1 VENILLEALKTSS
14 IDFNIDSD
22 EKYQYELIA
31 NGEEKIVTRLRKY
44 FEDCDEFIISV
55 AFITMGGI
63 SLFLEEL
70 KNLENKGI
78 KGKILT
84 GDYLTFTEPKA
95 LKKLLSYK
103 NIDLKVATNRK
114 HHTKA
119 YFFRK
124 GNIWT
129 LIVGSS
135 NLTQGALTVN
145 FEWNIKVNS
154 LENGK
159 IVKSVLETF
168 NREFDSLKTLTEEDF
183 FETASEVKFTSMF
196 LDYFPIKYRN
206 FSKMFVPLKITS
218 LGVTNV
224 DFGFTTLDN
233 VSIKILEFSKFK
245 LIEFRKKEF
254 RIAIDSEDDLFEYEI
269 FKNIKNSK
277 LRYVFE
283 FFINLFQ
290 GANIK
295 FNFSDDKYELSFH
308 NHIEHFKFITLNEF
322 LSQYEKLVTDLRVYK
337 YKNLSSAENSPTMSP
352 NFPIGV
358 IEMM

>member
-1 VENILLEALKTSS
+1 MTGEDNESPRLFNDLQDNKDSETEENTSNIENSEIEEVIKVEEIKEDVKEEVIVEENIINKELNITLKEN
-14 IDFNIDSD
+14 DF
-22 EKYQYELIA
+22 L
-31 NGEEKIVTRLRKY
+31 
-44 FEDCDEFIISV
+44 
-55 AFITMGGI
+55 
-63 SLFLEEL
+63 
-70 KNLENKGI
+70 
-78 KGKILT
+78 
-84 GDYLTFTEPKA
+84 
-95 LKKLLSYK
+95 
-103 NIDLKVATNRK
+103 
-114 HHTKA
+114 
-119 YFFRK
+119 
-124 GNIWT
+124 
-129 LIVGSS
+129 
-135 NLTQGALTVN
+135 
-145 FEWNIKVNS
+145 
-154 LENGK
+154 
-159 IVKSVLETF
+159 
-168 NREFDSLKTLTEEDF
+168 
-183 FETASEVKFTSMF
+183 ETASEVKFSSMF

-206 FSKMFVPLKITS
+206 FSKMFVPLKIIS

-290 GANIK
+290 GANMK

-337 YKNLSSAENSPTMSP
+337 YKNLSSAENSFYELDLLDRCNNLNESSSWVNAKIKCDSDINVGDIITINRLYKIRFD
-352 NFPIGV
+352 NFPYDIEEVITTHPLTKGEIKFGV
-358 IEMM
+358 INLNRKAVKIKLNKVYK

>member
-1 VENILLEALKTSS
+1 MTGEDNESPRLFNDFQDNKDSEVEEKVSNIENSGTEKVTKVEEIKEDVKEEIIVEENIINKELNITLKEN
-14 IDFNIDSD
+14 DF
-22 EKYQYELIA
+22 L
-31 NGEEKIVTRLRKY
+31 
-44 FEDCDEFIISV
+44 
-55 AFITMGGI
+55 
-63 SLFLEEL
+63 
-70 KNLENKGI
+70 
-78 KGKILT
+78 
-84 GDYLTFTEPKA
+84 
-95 LKKLLSYK
+95 
-103 NIDLKVATNRK
+103 
-114 HHTKA
+114 
-119 YFFRK
+119 
-124 GNIWT
+124 
-129 LIVGSS
+129 
-135 NLTQGALTVN
+135 
-145 FEWNIKVNS
+145 
-154 LENGK
+154 
-159 IVKSVLETF
+159 
-168 NREFDSLKTLTEEDF
+168 
-183 FETASEVKFTSMF
+183 ETASEVKFSSMF

-337 YKNLSSAENSPTMSP
+337 YKNLSSAENSFYELDLLDRCNNLNESSSWVNAKIKCDSDINVGDIITINRLHKIRFD
-352 NFPIGV
+352 NFPYDIEEVITTHPLTKGEIKFGV
-358 IEMM
+358 INLNRKAVKIKLNKVYK

>member
-1 VENILLEALKTSS
+1 MQDNKENEH
-14 IDFNIDSD
+14 
-22 EKYQYELIA
+22 
-31 NGEEKIVTRLRKY
+31 EEKISNIENSEIEEAVKVEEIK
-44 FEDCDEFIISV
+44 EDVKEEIIV
-55 AFITMGGI
+55 EENIINKELNIT
-63 SLFLEEL
+63 LKENDFL
-70 KNLENKGI
+70 
-78 KGKILT
+78 
-84 GDYLTFTEPKA
+84 
-95 LKKLLSYK
+95 
-103 NIDLKVATNRK
+103 
-114 HHTKA
+114 
-119 YFFRK
+119 
-124 GNIWT
+124 
-129 LIVGSS
+129 
-135 NLTQGALTVN
+135 
-145 FEWNIKVNS
+145 
-154 LENGK
+154 
-159 IVKSVLETF
+159 
-168 NREFDSLKTLTEEDF
+168 
-183 FETASEVKFTSMF
+183 ETASEVKFSSMF

-206 FSKMFVPLKITS
+206 FSKMFVPLKIIS

-337 YKNLSSAENSPTMSP
+337 YKNLSSAENSFYELDLLDRCNNLNESSSWVNAKIKCDSDINVGDIITINRLYKIRFD
-352 NFPIGV
+352 NFPYDIEEIITTHPLTKGEIKFGV
-358 IEMM
+358 INLNRKAVKIKLNKVYK

>member
-1 VENILLEALKTSS
+1 MENSGTEEVIKVEEIKEDVKKEIIVEENIINKELNITLKEN
-14 IDFNIDSD
+14 DF
-22 EKYQYELIA
+22 L
-31 NGEEKIVTRLRKY
+31 
-44 FEDCDEFIISV
+44 
-55 AFITMGGI
+55 
-63 SLFLEEL
+63 
-70 KNLENKGI
+70 
-78 KGKILT
+78 
-84 GDYLTFTEPKA
+84 
-95 LKKLLSYK
+95 
-103 NIDLKVATNRK
+103 
-114 HHTKA
+114 
-119 YFFRK
+119 
-124 GNIWT
+124 
-129 LIVGSS
+129 
-135 NLTQGALTVN
+135 
-145 FEWNIKVNS
+145 
-154 LENGK
+154 
-159 IVKSVLETF
+159 
-168 NREFDSLKTLTEEDF
+168 
-183 FETASEVKFTSMF
+183 ETASEVKFSSMF

-206 FSKMFVPLKITS
+206 FSKMFVPLKIIS

-337 YKNLSSAENSPTMSP
+337 YKNLSSAENSFYELDLLDRCNNLNESSSWVNAKIKCDSDINVGDTITINRLYKIRFD
-352 NFPIGV
+352 NFPYDIEEVITTHPLTKGEIKFGV
-358 IEMM
+358 INLNRKAVKIKLNKVYK

>member
-1 VENILLEALKTSS
+1 MENSGTEEVIKVEEIKEDVKEEIIVEENIINKELNITLKEN
-14 IDFNIDSD
+14 DF
-22 EKYQYELIA
+22 L
-31 NGEEKIVTRLRKY
+31 
-44 FEDCDEFIISV
+44 
-55 AFITMGGI
+55 
-63 SLFLEEL
+63 
-70 KNLENKGI
+70 
-78 KGKILT
+78 
-84 GDYLTFTEPKA
+84 
-95 LKKLLSYK
+95 
-103 NIDLKVATNRK
+103 
-114 HHTKA
+114 
-119 YFFRK
+119 
-124 GNIWT
+124 
-129 LIVGSS
+129 
-135 NLTQGALTVN
+135 
-145 FEWNIKVNS
+145 
-154 LENGK
+154 
-159 IVKSVLETF
+159 
-168 NREFDSLKTLTEEDF
+168 
-183 FETASEVKFTSMF
+183 ETASEVKFSSMF

-206 FSKMFVPLKITS
+206 FSKMFVPLKIIS

-337 YKNLSSAENSPTMSP
+337 YKNLSSAENSFYELDLLDRCNNLNESSSWVNAKIKCDSDINVGDTITINRLYKIRFD
-352 NFPIGV
+352 NFPYDIEEVITTHPLTKGEIKFGV
-358 IEMM
+358 INLNRKAVKIKLNKVYK

>member
-1 VENILLEALKTSS
+1 MENSGTEEVIKVEEIKEDVKEEIIVEENIINKELNITLKEN
-14 IDFNIDSD
+14 DF
-22 EKYQYELIA
+22 L
-31 NGEEKIVTRLRKY
+31 
-44 FEDCDEFIISV
+44 
-55 AFITMGGI
+55 
-63 SLFLEEL
+63 
-70 KNLENKGI
+70 
-78 KGKILT
+78 
-84 GDYLTFTEPKA
+84 
-95 LKKLLSYK
+95 
-103 NIDLKVATNRK
+103 
-114 HHTKA
+114 
-119 YFFRK
+119 
-124 GNIWT
+124 
-129 LIVGSS
+129 
-135 NLTQGALTVN
+135 
-145 FEWNIKVNS
+145 
-154 LENGK
+154 
-159 IVKSVLETF
+159 
-168 NREFDSLKTLTEEDF
+168 
-183 FETASEVKFTSMF
+183 ETASEVKFSSMF

-206 FSKMFVPLKITS
+206 FSKMFVPLKIIS

-337 YKNLSSAENSPTMSP
+337 YKNLSSAENSFYELDLLDRCNNLNESSSWVNAKIKCDSDINVGDIITINRLYKIRFD
-352 NFPIGV
+352 NFPYDIEEVITTHPLTKGEIKFGV
-358 IEMM
+358 INLNRKAVKIKLNKVYK

>member
-1 VENILLEALKTSS
+1 MTGEDNESPRLFNDFQDNKDSEAEEKVSNIENSGTEEVIKVEEIKEDVKKEIIVEENIINKELNITLKEN
-14 IDFNIDSD
+14 DF
-22 EKYQYELIA
+22 L
-31 NGEEKIVTRLRKY
+31 
-44 FEDCDEFIISV
+44 
-55 AFITMGGI
+55 
-63 SLFLEEL
+63 
-70 KNLENKGI
+70 
-78 KGKILT
+78 
-84 GDYLTFTEPKA
+84 
-95 LKKLLSYK
+95 
-103 NIDLKVATNRK
+103 
-114 HHTKA
+114 
-119 YFFRK
+119 
-124 GNIWT
+124 
-129 LIVGSS
+129 
-135 NLTQGALTVN
+135 
-145 FEWNIKVNS
+145 
-154 LENGK
+154 
-159 IVKSVLETF
+159 
-168 NREFDSLKTLTEEDF
+168 
-183 FETASEVKFTSMF
+183 ETASEVKFSSMF

-206 FSKMFVPLKITS
+206 FSKMFVPLKIIS

-337 YKNLSSAENSPTMSP
+337 YKNLSSAENSFYELDLLDRCNNLNESSSWVNAKIKCDSDINVGDTITINRLYKIRFD
-352 NFPIGV
+352 NFPYDIEEVITTHPLTKGEIKFGV
-358 IEMM
+358 INLNRKAVKIKLNKVYK

>member
-1 VENILLEALKTSS
+1 MKEKTDNTEIIKIEELEKIEKIKEEVKDEILV
-14 IDFNIDSD
+14 
-22 EKYQYELIA
+22 
-31 NGEEKIVTRLRKY
+31 EEKK
-44 FEDCDEFIISV
+44 II
-55 AFITMGGI
+55 
-63 SLFLEEL
+63 
-70 KNLENKGI
+70 ENKEI
-78 KGKILT
+78 NIT
-84 GDYLTFTEPKA
+84 
-95 LKKLLSYK
+95 LK
-103 NIDLKVATNRK
+103 
-114 HHTKA
+114 
-119 YFFRK
+119 
-124 GNIWT
+124 
-129 LIVGSS
+129 
-135 NLTQGALTVN
+135 
-145 FEWNIKVNS
+145 
-154 LENGK
+154 EN
-159 IVKSVLETF
+159 
-168 NREFDSLKTLTEEDF
+168 DF
-183 FETASEVKFTSMF
+183 FETASEIKFNSMF

-233 VSIKILEFSKFK
+233 VSVKILEFSKFK

-337 YKNLSSAENSPTMSP
+337 YKNLSSAENSFYELDLLDKCNNLDESSSWVNAKIKYESDDINVGDIITINRFHKIRFD
-352 NFPIGV
+352 NFPYDIEEVITTHPLTKGEIKFGV
-358 IEMM
+358 INLNRKAVKIKLNKVYK

>member
-1 VENILLEALKTSS
+1 MTGEDNESPRLFNDFQDNKDSEVEEKVSNIENSGTEKVIKVEEIKVEENIINKELNITLKEN
-14 IDFNIDSD
+14 DF
-22 EKYQYELIA
+22 L
-31 NGEEKIVTRLRKY
+31 
-44 FEDCDEFIISV
+44 
-55 AFITMGGI
+55 
-63 SLFLEEL
+63 
-70 KNLENKGI
+70 
-78 KGKILT
+78 
-84 GDYLTFTEPKA
+84 
-95 LKKLLSYK
+95 
-103 NIDLKVATNRK
+103 
-114 HHTKA
+114 
-119 YFFRK
+119 
-124 GNIWT
+124 
-129 LIVGSS
+129 
-135 NLTQGALTVN
+135 
-145 FEWNIKVNS
+145 
-154 LENGK
+154 
-159 IVKSVLETF
+159 
-168 NREFDSLKTLTEEDF
+168 
-183 FETASEVKFTSMF
+183 ETASEVKFSSMF

-322 LSQYEKLVTDLRVYK
+322 LSQYEKLITDLRIYK
-337 YKNLSSAENSPTMSP
+337 YKNLSSAENSFYELDLLDKCNNLDESSSWVNAKIKCDSDINVGDIITINRLHKIRFD
-352 NFPIGV
+352 NFPYDIEEVITTHPLTKGEIKFGV
-358 IEMM
+358 INLNRKAVKIKLNKVYK

>member
-1 VENILLEALKTSS
+1 
-14 IDFNIDSD
+14 
-22 EKYQYELIA
+22 
-31 NGEEKIVTRLRKY
+31 
-44 FEDCDEFIISV
+44 
-55 AFITMGGI
+55 
-63 SLFLEEL
+63 
-70 KNLENKGI
+70 
-78 KGKILT
+78 
-84 GDYLTFTEPKA
+84 
-95 LKKLLSYK
+95 
-103 NIDLKVATNRK
+103 
-114 HHTKA
+114 
-119 YFFRK
+119 
-124 GNIWT
+124 
-129 LIVGSS
+129 
-135 NLTQGALTVN
+135 
-145 FEWNIKVNS
+145 
-154 LENGK
+154 
-159 IVKSVLETF
+159 
-168 NREFDSLKTLTEEDF
+168 
-183 FETASEVKFTSMF
+183 MF

-337 YKNLSSAENSPTMSP
+337 YKNLSSAENSFYELDLLDRCNNLNESSSWVNAKIKCDSDINVGDIITINRLHKIRFDS
-352 NFPIGV
+352 FPYDIEEV
-358 IEMM
+358 ITIAHPLTKGEIKFGIINLNRKAVKIKLNKVYK

>member
-1 VENILLEALKTSS
+1 MENSGTEKVIKVEEIKEDVKEEIIVEENIINKELNITLKEN
-14 IDFNIDSD
+14 DF
-22 EKYQYELIA
+22 L
-31 NGEEKIVTRLRKY
+31 
-44 FEDCDEFIISV
+44 
-55 AFITMGGI
+55 
-63 SLFLEEL
+63 
-70 KNLENKGI
+70 
-78 KGKILT
+78 
-84 GDYLTFTEPKA
+84 
-95 LKKLLSYK
+95 
-103 NIDLKVATNRK
+103 
-114 HHTKA
+114 
-119 YFFRK
+119 
-124 GNIWT
+124 
-129 LIVGSS
+129 
-135 NLTQGALTVN
+135 
-145 FEWNIKVNS
+145 
-154 LENGK
+154 
-159 IVKSVLETF
+159 
-168 NREFDSLKTLTEEDF
+168 
-183 FETASEVKFTSMF
+183 ETASEVKFSSMF

-337 YKNLSSAENSPTMSP
+337 YKNLSSAENSFYELDLLDRCNNLNESSSWVNAKIKYDSDINVGDIITINRLHKIRFD
-352 NFPIGV
+352 NFPYDIEEVITTHPLTKGEIKFGV
-358 IEMM
+358 INLNRKAVKIKLNKVYK

>member
-1 VENILLEALKTSS
+1 
-14 IDFNIDSD
+14 
-22 EKYQYELIA
+22 
-31 NGEEKIVTRLRKY
+31 
-44 FEDCDEFIISV
+44 
-55 AFITMGGI
+55 
-63 SLFLEEL
+63 
-70 KNLENKGI
+70 
-78 KGKILT
+78 
-84 GDYLTFTEPKA
+84 
-95 LKKLLSYK
+95 
-103 NIDLKVATNRK
+103 
-114 HHTKA
+114 
-119 YFFRK
+119 
-124 GNIWT
+124 
-129 LIVGSS
+129 
-135 NLTQGALTVN
+135 
-145 FEWNIKVNS
+145 
-154 LENGK
+154 
-159 IVKSVLETF
+159 
-168 NREFDSLKTLTEEDF
+168 
-183 FETASEVKFTSMF
+183 MF

-295 FNFSDDKYELSFH
+295 FNFSDDKYELNFH

-337 YKNLSSAENSPTMSP
+337 YKNLSSAENSFYELDLLDRCNNLNESSSWVNAKIKCDSDINVGDIITINRLHKIRFD
-352 NFPIGV
+352 NFPYDIEEVITTHPLTKGEIKFGV
-358 IEMM
+358 INLNRKAVKIKLNKVYKCIEKGLELVPNDYEFLTLKDDVKNDRGYFYSINHYVNEEVDKTEDRGLDFSDEKEWKKFLKETHYGEKCL

>member
-1 VENILLEALKTSS
+1 MENSEIEEVIKVEEIKEDVKEEVIVEENIINKELNITLKEN
-14 IDFNIDSD
+14 DF
-22 EKYQYELIA
+22 L
-31 NGEEKIVTRLRKY
+31 
-44 FEDCDEFIISV
+44 
-55 AFITMGGI
+55 
-63 SLFLEEL
+63 
-70 KNLENKGI
+70 
-78 KGKILT
+78 
-84 GDYLTFTEPKA
+84 
-95 LKKLLSYK
+95 
-103 NIDLKVATNRK
+103 
-114 HHTKA
+114 
-119 YFFRK
+119 
-124 GNIWT
+124 
-129 LIVGSS
+129 
-135 NLTQGALTVN
+135 
-145 FEWNIKVNS
+145 
-154 LENGK
+154 
-159 IVKSVLETF
+159 
-168 NREFDSLKTLTEEDF
+168 
-183 FETASEVKFTSMF
+183 ETASEVKFSSMF

-206 FSKMFVPLKITS
+206 FSKMFVPLKIIS

-290 GANIK
+290 GANMK

-337 YKNLSSAENSPTMSP
+337 YKNLSSAENSFYELDLLDRCNNLNESSSWVNAKIKCDSDINVGDIITINRLYKIRFD
-352 NFPIGV
+352 NFPYDIEEVITTHPLTKGEIKFGV
-358 IEMM
+358 INLNRKAVKIKLNKVYK